1 MQQAKIGALNIL
13 AQKEEL
19 VSDFLELISFDTKA
33 DGNATCVPSSPGQLR
48 LAAFLHQKLV
58 SLGIE
63 TKITKEGVVIAK
75 IKASEGCEK
84 APHLALFAHLDTAG
98 DFSGENVKA
107 ALVTSYE
114 GQGIELKNGLKT
126 THEIIPELAH
136 HLGED
141 IIVTDGT
148 TLLGA
153 DDKAGVAVLLS
164 LAKACMSLDK
174 PLEHGPLTLVF
185 SVDEEIGLSVTHIDV
200 PSLNADVGVTIDGSE
215 LGELDTQTFNAAL
228 ATLTFE
234 GLSVHTCCAKGKLV
248 NALKVARDFLLELPQ
263 EEAPETTEGLE
274 GFYHP
279 YELQGGTAE
288 ATLKVLIRDFDEDN
302 FKKRQDF
309 ILEKVS
315 LVNQKWGREVCKAK
329 IDFQYHNMKK
339 YLDESKFEIVK
350 WCEMAYE
357 KAGVKVFKANVRGG
371 TDGSNLSALGLPT
384 PNIFTGALACH
395 GPYECLPVKSFLK
408 SRDCV
413 FSLVKIISKVA

>member
-1 MQQAKIGALNIL
+1 MSI
-13 AQKEEL
+13 EER
-19 VSDFLELISFDTKA
+19 FLKYISFDTQS
-33 DGNATCVPSSPGQLR
+33 DPQSSTTPSSMKQLE
-48 LAAFLHQKLV
+48 LGKYLV
-58 SLGIE
+58 EEMKKIGIE
-63 TKITKEGVVIAK
+63 D
-75 IKASEGCEK
+75 
-84 APHLALFAHLDTAG
+84 AHLDQ
-98 DFSGENVKA
+98 SGIVYGTIPANSDHGKVIGFVAHMDTSPDASGQNVKPQIIRD
-107 ALVTSYE
+107 Y
-114 GQGIELKNGLKT
+114 QGTTITLNQEKELYLDP
-126 THEIIPELAH
+126 HEFPELLNVIH
-136 HLGED
+136 HDL
-141 IIVTDGT
+141 ITTDGT

-413 FSLVKIISKVA
+413 FSLVEIISKVA

>member
-19 VSDFLELISFDTKA
+19 VSDFLELISFDTNA

-174 PLEHGPLTLVF
+174 PL
-185 SVDEEIGLSVTHIDV
+185 
-200 PSLNADVGVTIDGSE
+200 
-215 LGELDTQTFNAAL
+215 
-228 ATLTFE
+228 
-234 GLSVHTCCAKGKLV
+234 
-248 NALKVARDFLLELPQ
+248 
-263 EEAPETTEGLE
+263 
-274 GFYHP
+274 
-279 YELQGGTAE
+279 
-288 ATLKVLIRDFDEDN
+288 
-302 FKKRQDF
+302 
-309 ILEKVS
+309 
-315 LVNQKWGREVCKAK
+315 
-329 IDFQYHNMKK
+329 
-339 YLDESKFEIVK
+339 
-350 WCEMAYE
+350 
-357 KAGVKVFKANVRGG
+357 
-371 TDGSNLSALGLPT
+371 
-384 PNIFTGALACH
+384 
-395 GPYECLPVKSFLK
+395 
-408 SRDCV
+408 
-413 FSLVKIISKVA
+413 